1 MITLDASDLITI
13 ALGLI
18 VALVTAIVCVRLSAQ
33 AIADLIAYDM
43 RQQTQKA
50 IEVNRAEVA
59 EILAERPKPPP

>member
-1 MITLDASDLITI
+1 MITLDVSDLITI

-43 RQQTQKA
+43 RQQTQRA
-50 IEVNRAEVA
+50 IEDNRAAVA
-59 EILAERPKPPP
+59 EIIGQPEPPA

>member
-1 MITLDASDLITI
+1 MITLDAADLVII

-50 IEVNRAEVA
+50 IEENRAEVA
-59 EILAERPKPPP
+59 EILAERPEPPP

>member
-1 MITLDASDLITI
+1 MITLDVSDLITI

-43 RQQTQKA
+43 RQQMHRA
-50 IEVNRAEVA
+50 IEDDRAAVA
-59 EILAERPKPPP
+59 EIIGQPEPPA